1 MSIIGDHLTEDNS
14 GMYES
19 TPQPLRIVVE
29 VVGGCVTSIFGDPLP
44 IAVEF
49 IVRDMDSIE
58 TGDVDPLGPHEK
70 FENAVI
76 HY

>member
-19 TPQPLRIVVE
+19 APQPHRIVVE
-29 VVGGCVTSIFGDPLP
+29 VVGGCVTSIYGDPLP

-49 IVRDMDSIE
+49 IVRDLDSIE
-58 TGDVDPLGPHEK
+58 AGDVDPLGPDEK
-70 FENAVI
+70 IDNCVV